1 MSATSSSDLPFASWL
16 AYSPRGTSAAS
27 LRSQRIV
34 RAFKFNRKVTPK
46 EGDAVTVAAYFAARL
61 AEELPATPFAHW
73 FDDAALVPVPRS
85 APLQRGALWPA
96 SQIASELVAR
106 GLGAHVAT
114 CLLRTAAV
122 PKSAFCAPG
131 ERPGR
136 SGTTTASRPRAP
148 SRPGRGAWSSS
159 TTSSPAGRRSSAPR
173 CDSALR
179 STTSRSPRSPR
190 CAPWGCNPRSTPSSL
205 PAWG

>member
-1 MSATSSSDLPFASWL
+1 
-16 AYSPRGTSAAS
+16 
-27 LRSQRIV
+27 V

-96 SQIASELVAR
+96 SQIASEMVAR

-131 ERPGR
+131 ERPGPQR
-136 SGTTTASRPRAP
+136 HHDSLATSGALP
-148 SRPGRGAWSSS
+148 PGTRRVVLVDDVVTRGASI
-159 TTSSPAGRRSSAPR
+159 AGAAMRLRASFHHVEVAAFAAVRTLGLQPEIDAILAPCVGVIR
-173 CDSALR
+173 WDGEHLLR
-179 STTSRSPRSPR
+179 EP
-190 CAPWGCNPRSTPSSL
+190 
-205 PAWG
+205 